1 MVTGGLEVADVFRDG
16 ATGFLSEYGPMLSRE
31 QRGVL
36 RAVMNCRTRPCPDF
50 CVTGRLVRD

>member
-16 ATGFLSEYGPMLSRE
+16 ASGFLSEYGSMLSRE

-36 RAVMNCRTRPCPDF
+36 RAVMNCRTSALGGHRQG
-50 CVTGRLVRD
+50 VVGAL